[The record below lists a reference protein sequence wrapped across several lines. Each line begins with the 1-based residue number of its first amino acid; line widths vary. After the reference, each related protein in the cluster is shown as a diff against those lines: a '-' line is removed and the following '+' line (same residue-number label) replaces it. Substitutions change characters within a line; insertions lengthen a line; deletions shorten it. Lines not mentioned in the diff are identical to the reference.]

1 MPPAADDYFFCTF
14 ANSPSLI
21 ASSDAIEYTHV
32 SPSEGN
38 PRSACAAMM
47 IPKWTTS
54 ADRGARCLFNT
65 RGGKKMPDLRV
76 GDVVQL
82 KSGGPKMT
90 VASTKS
96 NAAGILCTWFD
107 GNEVKSSR
115 FPAEALSGSKAAPPK
130 KPTARVPKRRLPLD
144 AVD

>member
-1 MPPAADDYFFCTF
+1 MPG
-14 ANSPSLI
+14 L
-21 ASSDAIEYTHV
+21 
-32 SPSEGN
+32 
-38 PRSACAAMM
+38 
-47 IPKWTTS
+47 K
-54 ADRGARCLFNT
+54 
-65 RGGKKMPDLRV
+65 V

-107 GNEVKSSR
+107 AAEVKSSR
-115 FPAEALSGSKAAPPK
+115 FPADALAAAKAAPK
-130 KPTARVPKRRLPLD
+130 KSPARMPKRRLPLD